1 MIPLAEP
8 AEIAQDEPAAP
19 VQCPRRLADLAQSWR
34 DSGRPPRGHTDA
46 GRVALAGVRERHRAR
61 MELSDPGAGAAGRH

>member
-1 MIPLAEP
+1 MTPLANP

-19 VQCPRRLADLAQSWR
+19 VQCPRRLTDLAQSWR

-46 GRVALAGVRERHRAR
+46 GRVALAGVRERAR
-61 MELSDPGAGAAGRH
+61 MELSDPGAGVAGRH